1 MPKIYTENMLDILE
15 TLGISTPDHI
25 NMNQR
30 MVERLVAKINT
41 ALETYDPLPTGDA
54 VAADVVAG
62 KTFSNATG
70 TGLTGE
76 LVFTPMPTPSAM
88 INGNLRMVFMGAA
101 FIEELF
107 DKIELYIDDEFVGYA
122 TYQPDIAT
130 WYYDLPNAVTT
141 PGEITVSSKYTPAA
155 GVTLTDSA
163 FGTTTFTAFA
173 VTRELTGCV
182 DENMQE
188 VAVSALGVNGKLALL
203 ENFTALPDTIV
214 VAVDDMPLDGAQ
226 FSYSSA
232 TGEYSILGDS
242 VTGAL
247 KITAIATA

>member
-1 MPKIYTENMLDILE
+1 MLDILE

-107 DKIELYIDDEFVGYA
+107 DK
-122 TYQPDIAT
+122 
-130 WYYDLPNAVTT
+130 N
-141 PGEITVSSKYTPAA
+141 
-155 GVTLTDSA
+155 
-163 FGTTTFTAFA
+163 
-173 VTRELTGCV
+173 
-182 DENMQE
+182 
-188 VAVSALGVNGKLALL
+188 
-203 ENFTALPDTIV
+203 
-214 VAVDDMPLDGAQ
+214 
-226 FSYSSA
+226 
-232 TGEYSILGDS
+232 
-242 VTGAL
+242 
-247 KITAIATA
+247 